1 MVLKVNI
8 LFVFFLLILSIFF
21 EFDGILK
28 NFEILVYVVFVFIQQ
43 IIGLVLLLLIDKVL
57 VVVKLV
63 IILLVFIK
71 FILRMKNNEDF

>member
-21 EFDGILK
+21 EFDGILE
-28 NFEILVYVVFVFIQQ
+28 NFEVLVYLVFVFIEQ

-57 VVVKLV
+57 VVKLI

>member
-28 NFEILVYVVFVFIQQ
+28 NFEVLVYVVFVFIQQ

-57 VVVKLV
+57 VVVKLI